1 MTAAP
6 MPGGGAVGALRALR
20 RSLLQL
26 HKALVDSER
35 LTYERVQGRI
45 ANSGALLQLVLHDPW
60 FVWLRPISALVVQI
74 DELLDADEPATGA
87 DARGLLAEARTLLTP
102 AEEGNGFAAN
112 YYEALQR
119 DPGVVLAHA
128 EVSRVLAQDS

>member
-1 MTAAP
+1 M
-6 MPGGGAVGALRALR
+6 
-20 RSLLQL
+20 
-26 HKALVDSER
+26 
-35 LTYERVQGRI
+35 
-45 ANSGALLQLVLHDPW
+45 
-60 FVWLRPISALVVQI
+60 WLRPISALVVQI